1 MSELTRIIT
10 MEVTMISKGENAP
23 DKEEAKE
30 LVEKAVKESLGADD
44 VNILK
49 VQDFLIGEE
58 NGKD

>member
-23 DKEEAKE
+23 DKEEAKNA
-30 LVEKAVKESLGADD
+30 VEKAIKETLGADD

-49 VQDFLIGEE
+49 VQDFVNEE
-58 NGKD
+58 D